1 MALVIEEG
9 LEARGLK
16 FLERSWSELL
26 SFAAP
31 YGKWTS
37 LVGVSGS
44 GKSTILDGIAGF
56 STLEKGEI
64 YFRGQLI
71 SHLPVPKRPI
81 SYVFQNSSLFPQ
93 ISVEQNLLLALLHHD
108 VSEAQKKMQVSQMLL
123 KVELGGKE
131 KAFPGQLSGGEQA
144 RVSLARSLLLSRQ
157 ILLLDEPFSAL
168 DSSLRKQLH
177 LLIRNLQKEFHL
189 TVVCVSHNLEEGF
202 LFSDYMILIENGQV
216 VASGAPK
223 DLLDPHASMAGHLI
237 LDAGLYLS
245 SNKGDYY
252 VLKRLLYSDSTIFGS
267 VDDLAMVELKDYKI
281 VETTSGK
288 TVVDLNTLEVF
299 PLRLFES
306 FKGQLYFRTSTAR
319 QISRPSNPLATF
331 SS

>member
-1 MALVIEEG
+1 MATDEG

-16 FLERSWSELL
+16 FLERSWSDLL
-26 SFAAP
+26 SFSAP
-31 YGKWTS
+31 HGKWTS

-56 STLEKGEI
+56 SALEKGEI

-81 SYVFQNSSLFPQ
+81 SYMFQNSSLFPQ
-93 ISVEQNLLLALLHHD
+93 ISIEQNLLLALLHHD
-108 VSEAQKKMQVSQMLL
+108 LSEAQKRLEVSQMLE
-123 KVELGGKE
+123 KVELRGKE

-168 DSSLRKQLH
+168 HSSLRKQLH
-177 LLIRNLQKEFHL
+177 LLVRHLQKEFHL
-189 TVVCVSHNLEEGF
+189 TVICVSHNLEEGF

-245 SNKGDYY
+245 SNRGDFY
-252 VLKRLLYSDSTIFGS
+252 VLKRLLYSDPTSFGS
-267 VDDLAMVELKDYKI
+267 ADDLAIVELKDYKI

-288 TVVDLNTLEVF
+288 AVVDLSTLEIY

-306 FKGQLYFRTSTAR
+306 FKGQFYFRTGTAR
-319 QISRPSNPLATF
+319 QIPRGSKPLA
-331 SS
+331 